1 MKTLKVHLNVIKK
14 IISSANLAQ
23 RGYYNHEELVVDGL
37 RILDFFRNVGC
48 KITIKGLD
56 NLKHVKPPCVFIANH
71 MSTLETLVLPGI
83 IGKNF
88 KATFVIKNSLLK
100 YPFFGRILAAINSI
114 PVTRKNPKED
124 YRIVM
129 QEGLKRLEQG
139 ISVIV
144 FPQAT
149 RQTVFDPAQFN
160 TLGVKLAK
168 KASVPAVPIALR
180 TDAWGTGTI
189 LKDFGRIDPSK
200 PICFF
205 IGSPLYID
213 NKGMEEHLQIIRF
226 IEQSLKKCYN

>member
-1 MKTLKVHLNVIKK
+1 
-14 IISSANLAQ
+14 
-23 RGYYNHEELVVDGL
+23 
-37 RILDFFRNVGC
+37 
-48 KITIKGLD
+48 
-56 NLKHVKPPCVFIANH
+56 

-100 YPFFGRILAAINSI
+100 YPFFGRILTAINAI

-124 YRIVM
+124 YRIVI

-144 FPQAT
+144 FPQAA

-180 TDAWGTGTI
+180 TDAWGTGTYKRLWKNRPLQTNLFLLDLLFI
-189 LKDFGRIDPSK
+189 LTIKAWRNIFKLFVS
-200 PICFF
+200 
-205 IGSPLYID
+205 
-213 NKGMEEHLQIIRF
+213 
-226 IEQSLKKCYN
+226 